1 MPEISFPTSTPR
13 WLRAAQPD
21 FFQTLGTEQ
30 LREAGPSAKKAPRG
44 CLGTT
49 ATHSETVP
57 ETQLCP
63 WEGGSSSSTQIQSL
77 YRLFWFCFYLC
88 FFCLF
93 VFLKMK

>member
-77 YRLFWFCFYLC
+77 YRLFWFCFYL
-88 FFCLF
+88 FFFVYLF
-93 VFLKMK
+93 F